1 MNLKKYVHRGFEELR
16 ATSDIAGVVGWPEAL
31 ATLKGKIEIQRMC
44 RDGYQEG
51 PSRKAALLRKHEIM
65 LDYFEKRYGEFFS
78 SYSFYGNSA

>member
-31 ATLKGKIEIQRMC
+31 ATFKGKIEIQRMC

-51 PSRKAALLRKHEIM
+51 PSSTR
-65 LDYFEKRYGEFFS
+65 
-78 SYSFYGNSA
+78 